1 MTASWSTSVTPVA
14 PPRAANPRLR
24 FLIYAATVTGIWSGL
39 LCLLVFGIGHLA
51 NVSFVVE
58 QPDGSMAPIQ
68 WFVVLLLPLVIAL
81 VAALLASLMRG
92 RAHAGRIVFWLG
104 TLIALASAYG
114 PLAQPI
120 GWSSRILLLL
130 MHAITWALVVPQ
142 LARIVGDSE
151 PGASVDRS
159 E

>member
-1 MTASWSTSVTPVA
+1 
-14 PPRAANPRLR
+14 
-24 FLIYAATVTGIWSGL
+24 
-39 LCLLVFGIGHLA
+39 
-51 NVSFVVE
+51 
-58 QPDGSMAPIQ
+58 MAPIQ
-68 WFVVLLLPLVIAL
+68 WFVVLFLPLVIAL

-104 TLIALASAYG
+104 TVIAIASAYG

>member
-1 MTASWSTSVTPVA
+1 MTASWSTSVTPVG
-14 PPRAANPRLR
+14 PPRTANPRLR

-39 LCLLVFGIGHLA
+39 LCLLVFAIGHLA
-51 NVSFVVE
+51 RVSFVVE
-58 QPDGSMAPIQ
+58 QPDGQMAPIQ
-68 WFVVLLLPLVIAL
+68 WFAVLLMPLGIAL
-81 VAALLASLMRG
+81 IAALLASLMRG
-92 RAHAGRIVFWLG
+92 RTRAGRIVFWLG
-104 TLIALASAYG
+104 TVIAIASVYG

-130 MHAITWALVVPQ
+130 MHAITWVLVVPQ

>member
-1 MTASWSTSVTPVA
+1 VT
-14 PPRAANPRLR
+14 
-24 FLIYAATVTGIWSGL
+24 
-39 LCLLVFGIGHLA
+39 
-51 NVSFVVE
+51 
-58 QPDGSMAPIQ
+58 
-68 WFVVLLLPLVIAL
+68 WFAVLLMPLAVAY
-81 VAALLASLMRG
+81 VAALLSSLLRG
-92 RAHAGRIVFWLG
+92 RAHGGRLVFWIG
-104 TLIALASAYG
+104 TALAIASAYG
-114 PLAQPI
+114 PIAQPI

>member
-1 MTASWSTSVTPVA
+1 MTASWSSSVTPVA
-14 PPRAANPRLR
+14 PPRAANPRVR
-24 FLIYAATVTGIWSGL
+24 FLLYTATVTGIWSGL
-39 LCLLVFGIGHLA
+39 LSLLVFGIGNLA
-51 NVSFVVE
+51 SVSFVVE
-58 QPDGSMAPIQ
+58 QPDGSMASIQ
-68 WFVVLLLPLVIAL
+68 WFAVLFMPLVVAY
-81 VAALLASLMRG
+81 VAALLSALMRG
-92 RAHAGRIVFWLG
+92 RAHAGRIVFWVG
-104 TLIALASAYG
+104 TALAIASAYG

-120 GWSSRILLLL
+120 GWSSRVLLLL

>member
-14 PPRAANPRLR
+14 PPRASNPRLR
-24 FLIYAATVTGIWSGL
+24 FLLYTATVTGIWSGL
-39 LCLLVFGIGHLA
+39 LSLLVFGIGRLA
-51 NVSFVVE
+51 RVSFVVE
-58 QPDGSMAPIQ
+58 QPNGQMAPIS
-68 WFVVLLLPLVIAL
+68 WFAVLLVPLVVAYI
-81 VAALLASLMRG
+81 AALLSSLLRG
-92 RAHAGRIVFWLG
+92 RSHGGRLVFWIG
-104 TLIALASAYG
+104 TVLAIASAYG

-120 GWSSRILLLL
+120 GWSTRILLLL

>member
-24 FLIYAATVTGIWSGL
+24 FLLYAGTVTGIWSGL
-39 LCLLVFGIGHLA
+39 LCLLVFGIGLLA

-68 WFVVLLLPLVIAL
+68 WFSVLLLPLVIAL
-81 VAALLASLMRG
+81 VAALLASLVRG
-92 RAHAGRIVFWLG
+92 GAHAGRIVFWLG
-104 TLIALASAYG
+104 TVIALVSAIG

-130 MHAITWALVVPQ
+130 MHAITWGLVVPQ

>member
-1 MTASWSTSVTPVA
+1 MTGAWSTSVTPVA

-24 FLIYAATVTGIWSGL
+24 FLLYSAAVTGIWSGL
-39 LCLLVFGIGHLA
+39 VCLLIFGIGLLA

-68 WFVVLLLPLVIAL
+68 WFSVLLMPLVIAAI
-81 VAALLASLMRG
+81 AALLASLMRG
-92 RAHAGRIVFWLG
+92 RAYAGRIVFWLG
-104 TLIALASAYG
+104 TLVALLSAVG

>member
-1 MTASWSTSVTPVA
+1 MTASWSSSVTPVA

-51 NVSFVVE
+51 HVSFVVE
-58 QPDGSMAPIQ
+58 QPDGSLAAVS
-68 WFVVLLLPLVIAL
+68 WLAVLLVPLLVAY
-81 VAALLASLMRG
+81 VAALLSSLMRG
-92 RAHAGRIVFWLG
+92 RSHGGRIVFWVG
-104 TLIALASAYG
+104 TVLAIASAYG
-114 PLAQPI
+114 PLSQPV
-120 GWSSRILLLL
+120 GWTTRILLLL

>member
-39 LCLLVFGIGHLA
+39 LCLLVYGIGHLA
-51 NVSFVVE
+51 HVSFVVE
-58 QPDGSMAPIQ
+58 QPDGSLAPIS
-68 WFVVLLLPLVIAL
+68 WLAVLLVPLLVAY
-81 VAALLASLMRG
+81 VAALLSALLRG
-92 RAHAGRIVFWLG
+92 RAHGGRIVFWLG
-104 TLIALASAYG
+104 TVLAIASAYG
-114 PLAQPI
+114 PLSQPI
-120 GWSSRILLLL
+120 GWSSRVLLLL

>member
-14 PPRAANPRLR
+14 PPRASNPRLR
-24 FLIYAATVTGIWSGL
+24 FLLYAATVTGIWSGL
-39 LCLLVFGIGHLA
+39 LSLLVFGIGHLA
-51 NVSFVVE
+51 HVSFVVQ

-68 WFVVLLLPLVIAL
+68 WFAVLLMPLFVAY
-81 VAALLASLMRG
+81 VAALLSSLLRG
-92 RAHAGRIVFWLG
+92 RAHGGRLVFWIG
-104 TLIALASAYG
+104 TVLAIASAFG

-120 GWSSRILLLL
+120 GWSTRILLLL